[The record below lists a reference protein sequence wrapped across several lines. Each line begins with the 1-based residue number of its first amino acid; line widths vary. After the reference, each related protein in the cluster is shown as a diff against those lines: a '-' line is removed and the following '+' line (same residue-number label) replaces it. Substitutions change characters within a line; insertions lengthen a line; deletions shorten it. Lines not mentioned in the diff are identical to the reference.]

1 MWAMSIVERPL
12 YSHYDCQRNS
22 GIITRYRTSFNRTC
36 QDDLSLHA
44 RRQTDHYPIRQPV
57 DSNTGDLADDRLA
70 PRFGMRV
77 ALKRQGRLQRRK
89 RDSIRFG
96 RANETAS
103 QLLRLL
109 RLLDCRGCSRGKG
122 SGYGGGYGGDG
133 GGDGVW
139 RRQR

>member
-1 MWAMSIVERPL
+1 
-12 YSHYDCQRNS
+12 
-22 GIITRYRTSFNRTC
+22 
-36 QDDLSLHA
+36 
-44 RRQTDHYPIRQPV
+44 
-57 DSNTGDLADDRLA
+57 
-70 PRFGMRV
+70 MRV